1 MKNLIKIGTVVL
13 STALTVLGILYVI
26 DQQQQKKIGGK
37 LVKVDYRFS
46 KEFE

>member
-1 MKNLIKIGTVVL
+1 MKNLIKIGTIVL
-13 STALTVLGILYVI
+13 STTLTVLGILYVI
-26 DQQQQKKIGGK
+26 DKEQQKKIGGR

>member
-1 MKNLIKIGTVVL
+1 MRNLIKLGTIVI

-26 DQQQQKKIGGK
+26 DKQQEKKIGGR
-37 LVKVDYRFS
+37 LIKVDYRFS